1 MIPCYCRLGICGIS
15 FFGTRLNLNYKCGFD
30 NVQFTSTKT
39 MNVTL
44 YKYRSSKYCLQ
55 KYIYE
60 LLNTK
65 EAAENMKA
73 KVRMRRSRRKG
84 E

>member
-1 MIPCYCRLGICGIS
+1 
-15 FFGTRLNLNYKCGFD
+15 
-30 NVQFTSTKT
+30 

>member
-1 MIPCYCRLGICGIS
+1 
-15 FFGTRLNLNYKCGFD
+15 
-30 NVQFTSTKT
+30 

-73 KVRMRRSRRKG
+73 KVRMRRRRRKG